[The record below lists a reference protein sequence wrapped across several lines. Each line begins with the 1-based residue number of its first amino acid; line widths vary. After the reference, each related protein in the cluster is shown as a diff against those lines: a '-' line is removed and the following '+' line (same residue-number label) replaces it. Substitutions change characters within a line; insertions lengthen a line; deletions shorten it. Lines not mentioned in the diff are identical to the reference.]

1 MGCFSIL
8 GHKNELVVTLE
19 QVLSDDSFKIRAPP
33 TIEARESA
41 ERLLQWCITN
51 ANSAL
56 LTEFTEKLT
65 DSMNMVIKASLR
77 KSFKYNYDKLW
88 KKFFQLR
95 SSPDFSKRW
104 SNFLTG
110 TGQSVK
116 PLLFQHLTDLVFRKC
131 LDDHFKILQLDQE
144 SETDVELR
152 DTEKGVV
159 RYIAGFICRQLKRK
173 LERESHEFKE
183 ELILCLVELVKHNE
197 ECGTDEEWTDLLDRG
212 GLVHVK
218 ETTYRFFHA
227 MECVVKENLR
237 RLTKPSAPSKVEV
250 IQRTTDDDDVQFYWL
265 IVTADFEIDVQEVH
279 KTLLWKIVELY
290 VTVRGFSLA
299 NGWVEKYKQRTKV
312 ATQKTKSLRRDLH
325 DGT

>member
-1 MGCFSIL
+1 M
-8 GHKNELVVTLE
+8 NALE
-19 QVLSDDSFKIRAPP
+19 QVLSDDSFKIKAPP

-41 ERLLQWCITN
+41 ERLFQWCITN
-51 ANSAL
+51 VRSAL
-56 LTEFTEKLT
+56 LTDFTTKLT
-65 DSMNMVIKASLR
+65 DSLKAVIKSSSR

-88 KKFFQLR
+88 KKFFLLR
-95 SSPDFSKRW
+95 STPDFSERW
-104 SNFLTG
+104 RSFLEG
-110 TGQSVK
+110 TGVSGK
-116 PLLFQHLTDLVFRKC
+116 PVLFQHLTDLMFRKC
-131 LDDHFKILQLDQE
+131 LDDHFKILQLDEE

-152 DTEKGVV
+152 ETEKGVV
-159 RYIAGFICRQLKRK
+159 RYIAGYICRQLRHK

-183 ELILCLVELVKHNE
+183 EMILCLMELVKDNE
-197 ECGTDEEWTDLLDRG
+197 ECGIDEEWTDLLDRG

-227 MECVVKENLR
+227 VECVVKENLR

-250 IQRTTDDDDVQFYWL
+250 IQRTTDDDDVQFYWV
-265 IVTADFEIDVQEVH
+265 IVTADFEIDNREVH

-299 NGWVEKYKQRTKV
+299 NGWVEKYKQRTKQ

-325 DGT
+325 DGTKL